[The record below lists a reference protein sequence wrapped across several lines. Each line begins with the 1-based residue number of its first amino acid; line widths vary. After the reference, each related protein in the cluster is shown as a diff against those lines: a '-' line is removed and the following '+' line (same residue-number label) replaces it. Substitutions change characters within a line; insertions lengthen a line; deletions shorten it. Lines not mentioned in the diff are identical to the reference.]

1 MVALDDEMAKALLL
15 FSSADF
21 QLSGPVVDLSLY
33 ECSTRRKIPVRA
45 LIQPINIE
53 LQQPPGNVSLCFFF
67 SVVLQ
72 QVDSVCTKS
81 LHRETTTL
89 P

>member
-1 MVALDDEMAKALLL
+1 MIALDDEMTKTLLF

-33 ECSTRRKIPVRA
+33 ECSARRKIPVRS

-53 LQQPPGNVSLCFFF
+53 LQQPPGHVCSLLLCSKLTPFALNHYIAKQKI
-67 SVVLQ
+67 SDRVN
-72 QVDSVCTKS
+72 
-81 LHRETTTL
+81 
-89 P
+89 